1 MSLSSLL
8 FMRTAATAASVW
20 LLLAIPGP
28 PLFTQTSL
36 SPKLR
41 VAVLDLSEDAISTTT
56 SYRPGSA
63 TTELEIPPPEDFA
76 LGLTELLTT
85 ALVESG
91 RLVVLE
97 RSKIAQVTEEQD
109 FGASGRVNQETA
121 AAQGRSIGA
130 QVLLTGAITEYSYT
144 SSSLG
149 GKLNVLRS
157 VGVSGQLLEAMVAL
171 DVRVLD
177 AVTGEVLQS
186 ERGEGRASARSVSG
200 EVEIG
205 DQQFSS
211 AASAGTPLGQA
222 SRQAVRQI
230 VAAVVEALS
239 DVPWSGRVIDVRG
252 DLIYINAGSDDGIE
266 PGMEFDVF
274 EQQEPLVDPATGRT
288 LGAPE
293 RRVGSL
299 RVTRVDREYAVAEAI
314 TGTSFERNHLIR
326 SPGQG
331 PRP

>member
-1 MSLSSLL
+1 M
-8 FMRTAATAASVW
+8 
-20 LLLAIPGP
+20 
-28 PLFTQTSL
+28 
-36 SPKLR
+36 
-41 VAVLDLSEDAISTTT
+41 
-56 SYRPGSA
+56 
-63 TTELEIPPPEDFA
+63 EIPPPEDFA

-91 RLVVLE
+91 RFAVLE
-97 RSKIAQVTEEQD
+97 RSKIAHVTEEQD

-121 AAQGRSIGA
+121 ATQGSIIGA
-130 QVLLTGAITEYSYT
+130 QVLLTGGITEYSYT

-149 GKLNVLRS
+149 GKLNVLRG
-157 VGVSGQLLEAMVAL
+157 VGVSGQLLKAMVAL
-171 DVRVLD
+171 DMRVLD

-186 ERGEGRASARSVSG
+186 ERGEGQASARSVSG
-200 EVEIG
+200 ELEIG

-211 AASAGTPLGQA
+211 AASAGTPLGKA
-222 SRQAVRQI
+222 SRQAIQQI
-230 VAAVVEALS
+230 VAAVVEVLS

-299 RVTRVDREYAVAEAI
+299 RVTRVDQEYAVAEAV
-314 TGTSFERNHLIR
+314 TAALFERNHLIR

-331 PRP
+331 AKP